1 MIVRVT
7 VRMRAQI
14 HVDASRPET
23 AERIACHVAS
33 LDLERHQRCQ
43 EWTCDGLSWTVDW
56 MEADA
61 VGPGGEER

>member
-1 MIVRVT
+1 MVRVT

-14 HVDASRPET
+14 QVDASRPET

-33 LDLERHQRCQ
+33 LDLERHERCQ
-43 EWTCDGLSWTVDW
+43 EWTCGDGPSWTVDW

-61 VGPGGEER
+61 VGPGGGER